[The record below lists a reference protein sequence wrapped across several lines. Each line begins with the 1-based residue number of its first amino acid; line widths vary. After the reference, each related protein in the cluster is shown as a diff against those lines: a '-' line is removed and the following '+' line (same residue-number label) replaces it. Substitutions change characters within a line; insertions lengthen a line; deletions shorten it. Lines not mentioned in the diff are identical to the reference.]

1 MPGEETLQR
10 ISIDAGIAELMR
22 GAGSRGEALDNHP
35 ALLGGLAHGFER
47 RGFSHAGASLQALDS
62 VARGQNLFRRRAL
75 RGIENR
81 ILGGMRHGLLN
92 RHDLVGPALPLA
104 HLPQDFLLSMDG
116 FRRGELPRGTVL
128 RRGDKLK
135 FAGGQTLFDAGAN
148 LGVGGF
154 AHAAPQ
160 GIAEEGAL
168 IGDSLALEA
177 AFAGKGHCFLGGL
190 LRFLRSAL
198 GRFLLATLAGRGHNL
213 IRLIAEL
220 GGQLAVRREHLGG
233 RLNLLLV
240 ARGVGGD
247 LRRLVAGETILL
259 HVCEDLILALA

>member
-1 MPGEETLQR
+1 
-10 ISIDAGIAELMR
+10 
-22 GAGSRGEALDNHP
+22 
-35 ALLGGLAHGFER
+35 
-47 RGFSHAGASLQALDS
+47 
-62 VARGQNLFRRRAL
+62 
-75 RGIENR
+75 
-81 ILGGMRHGLLN
+81 MRHGLLN

-104 HLPQDFLLSMDG
+104 HLPQDFLLSLDG

-135 FAGGQTLFDAGAN
+135 FAGGQTLFDTRAN
-148 LGVGGF
+148 LRVGRF

-168 IGDSLALEA
+168 VGDGLALEA

-190 LRFLRSAL
+190 LRLFGSAL
-198 GRFLLATLAGRGHNL
+198 GGFLFGPLTRRGHNL

-220 GGQLAVRREHLGG
+220 GGQLAMRRKHFGG

-240 ARGVGGD
+240 ARGMGGD

-259 HVCEDLILALA
+259 HVCEDLILALARSVKILLRISFDLRCAASAGRDLVAQVRATGRSTPTGRRQWRTAATRRNRAPEAPVSFRPHAR